1 LCQLLWEDGVKLLI
15 PHMERLDAARNRE
28 ERAAWLLSC
37 PLDILLSCEMTIR
50 NRLLNARFREGID
63 YLDAELADLRRD
75 RPADGG
81 RHCSMVVSAAR
92 GRMERI
98 ALGLPP
104 RGYLKGGDQ

>member
-1 LCQLLWEDGVKLLI
+1 MNLLI
-15 PHMERLDAARNRE
+15 PHMERLDAAQSRE

-63 YLDAELADLRRD
+63 YLEAELADLRRE

-81 RHCSMVVSAAR
+81 RYCTMIVSAAR

-104 RGYLKGGDQ
+104 RGYLKGGAGR

>member
-1 LCQLLWEDGVKLLI
+1 MSMLI
-15 PHMERLDAARNRE
+15 PHIERLDAAQSRE

-37 PLDILLSCEMTIR
+37 PLDTLLSCEMTIR
-50 NRLLNARFREGID
+50 NRLLNARFREGLD
-63 YLDAELADLRRD
+63 YLDAELADLRRE

-81 RHCSMVVSAAR
+81 RFCSMPVGAAR

-104 RGYLKGGDQ
+104 SLFGKGEGR

>member
-1 LCQLLWEDGVKLLI
+1 MNILI
-15 PHMERLDAARNRE
+15 PHMEKLDAAQSRE
-28 ERAAWLLSC
+28 ERAVWLLSC

-50 NRLLNARFREGID
+50 NRLLNARFREGLY
-63 YLDAELADLRRD
+63 YLDAELADLRRE

-81 RHCSMVVSAAR
+81 RYCNMAVGAAR

-104 RGYLKGGDQ
+104 SIFERGNQ

>member
-1 LCQLLWEDGVKLLI
+1 MSFLI

-50 NRLLNARFREGID
+50 NRLLNARFREGLD
-63 YLDAELADLRRD
+63 YLDAELADLRRE

-81 RHCSMVVSAAR
+81 RFCNMAVGAAR

-98 ALGLPP
+98 ACGLPP
-104 RGYLKGGDQ
+104 SLFERGQGDE